1 MREETEII
9 SQCEQSILVNPDLS
23 LFIKITKYPPV
34 LPQKTMNVPYKIVR
48 ITVQPV
54 VVIIPALIGTKLL
67 IGAPANYGTTIETF
81 LFHSTNV
88 LIKIQKNV
96 FKRFQTSINGS
107 ETGIIT

>member
-1 MREETEII
+1 VCEETEII
-9 SQCEQSILVNPDLS
+9 PQGEQSILVNPDHS
-23 LFIKITKYPPV
+23 LFIKITQYPPV

-54 VVIIPALIGTKLL
+54 VVIIPALIGTKFL
-67 IGAPANYGTTIETF
+67 IGASANYGTTIETF

-96 FKRFQTSINGS
+96 FKRLQMSINGS